1 MRGRVKSRVVGCWA
15 HGPGGCSYG
24 ICFAVSLYPGT
35 AIPHTPKIRRSYT
48 RKLYGNLTS
57 GGQSPWQSPG
67 AYVVRPRIPG
77 EIRVTVDPRPAG
89 PVARAGRRSRIATN
103 IFQVAN
109 SSYCFTPRSNMQS
122 SFLCKV
128 RAPPEHRTVLWGWAV
143 PFSLGATSTR
153 SCTTCEPALLLCPPR
168 ASPSTEPR
176 VASWRASC
184 SSSLKACEGAV
195 K

>member
-1 MRGRVKSRVVGCWA
+1 MLWSAARGLLDLVAPGAVPVRGIIVPRYRDTAYPENSSKLYSKAIRQLNVGRAIAMAIAGRVRGTTNDRACNGRSAPRVPSRGRGEDPELQQTYSKS
-15 HGPGGCSYG
+15 
-24 ICFAVSLYPGT
+24 
-35 AIPHTPKIRRSYT
+35 
-48 RKLYGNLTS
+48 
-57 GGQSPWQSPG
+57 Q
-67 AYVVRPRIPG
+67 
-77 EIRVTVDPRPAG
+77 
-89 PVARAGRRSRIATN
+89 
-103 IFQVAN
+103 
-109 SSYCFTPRSNMQS
+109 SSYCFTPRSIMQS

-153 SCTTCEPALLLCPPR
+153 SFTTCEPALLLCPPR

>member
-1 MRGRVKSRVVGCWA
+1 MVACAGSWPRGR
-15 HGPGGCSYG
+15 CS
-24 ICFAVSLYPGT
+24 FAVSLYPGT

-77 EIRVTVDPRPAG
+77 EIRVTVDPRPAPRG
-89 PVARAGRRSRIATN
+89 SRRAGGAKIPNCNKHIPSRKFIILFHSEVQHAII
-103 IFQVAN
+103 IFVQGP
-109 SSYCFTPRSNMQS
+109 SSARVQ
-122 SFLCKV
+122 
-128 RAPPEHRTVLWGWAV
+128 PPEHRTVLWGWAV

>member
-1 MRGRVKSRVVGCWA
+1 MLRGLIR
-15 HGPGGCSYG
+15 G
-24 ICFAVSLYPGT
+24 IIVDPGT
-35 AIPHTPKIRRSYT
+35 AITAYPENSS
-48 RKLYGNLTS
+48 KLYSKAIRQLNVGRAIAMAIA
-57 GGQSPWQSPG
+57 GR
-67 AYVVRPRIPG
+67 VRG
-77 EIRVTVDPRPAG
+77 TTAHVTVDPRPG
-89 PVARAGRRSRIATN
+89 VPSRGRGEDPELQQTYSKS
-103 IFQVAN
+103 Q

-143 PFSLGATSTR
+143 PFSLGATSSR

>member
-1 MRGRVKSRVVGCWA
+1 VVACAGSWPRGR
-15 HGPGGCSYG
+15 CS
-24 ICFAVSLYPGT
+24 FAVSLYPGT

-67 AYVVRPRIPG
+67 AYVVRPRIP

-128 RAPPEHRTVLWGWAV
+128 PRLRPSTVLCCGAGPCRSRWVQPRPDPARLV
-143 PFSLGATSTR
+143 SPLYSSAPHEPARRPSHASLLGAHRAHPR
-153 SCTTCEPALLLCPPR
+153 SR
-168 ASPSTEPR
+168 R
-176 VASWRASC
+176 VKE
-184 SSSLKACEGAV
+184 L
-195 K
+195 